1 MVASQASRALQSG
14 IWHAVVAMPLKL
26 MGFVRSRST
35 RRISSKRIRRRAGQ
49 PPACRALLVFSCL
62 ALEVGGA
69 TAGNAEAADPRRA
82 TAVQVSF
89 EVFPVDGSNIQVEP
103 QSSTNVNVRAG
114 VEYNR
119 FVIHA
124 LSGLGVSK
132 QDIRAKLVPYDMR
145 STLQTCETVQAYMGF
160 PFNGAENA
168 VVPGTTPETI
178 RNVFGPLTFPNGG
191 LFRICYSPDG
201 IQWQEL
207 EPSISVFGAEST
219 TNKFW
224 CPVTSLARQECKFDP
239 SITGCECTGKVQG
252 YKRNNMTDEF
262 MLLGMPNP
270 AYPPWRSSLTYVN
283 QACGGAVDAAP
294 FVNKVSDVSNEI
306 GFEIHNF
313 GLIKDGFGLGVWKVC
328 YCAGF
333 DFDDGAADG
342 VVTVCSNNAP
352 QDFPQEVGLMIVI
365 NVQSLMGQAGSTDIT
380 VYPTLRFGLVINC
393 GHDGVQNREP
403 DSVSGGCSTGDT
415 PRYKIIRSSSE
426 SFKPYYDSDAG
437 CRFLPQAAT
446 ATDGA
451 QVLGGHLGP
460 ANCEGPSTCNDLPE
474 EVMSGKA
481 PTFLDVQVDASYENR
496 VMVAATYDVCYCDE
510 NCLNS
515 AYWFKAG
522 TLDVEPVESHF
533 TIDYTTGSYGE
544 LPAIVNTGRLL
555 VILGKGTDE
564 SPVQG
569 SWSGGTDSKTREMKF
584 LRDDDGNVDKDS
596 CLNTEQPLGI
606 SGHRL
611 ISGNTDYTEPQTILE
626 AEDPGRPRGQLYGLV
641 CNTAVPPVCAANIR
655 ISVPGWYAVCYC
667 DSNCNEVS
675 NWAVF
680 GRELIAGP
688 LARQTWTRYTGVTFS
703 IDVEGYDLQDTN
715 RALILSTSQQP
726 QDCGNVAPTG
736 NAFGPVGQATLHTRE
751 TTNSRM
757 STMAWSD
764 MGTEISFDRSHGL
777 KDGDRIR
784 LSGVNPDPTDT
795 SLPARNLALK
805 RAEMYNT
812 VHEVFVS
819 CDDDA
824 TSCWK
829 ILVPVRFAAAEF
841 PNIPN
846 VPSAGWSRTSKE
858 TFNRIKVADGA
869 QSPEGRGYVVCWCHD
884 CGAADTSFSSYVGQA
899 GSITVKMPNAMPEAY
914 LGLTTIM
921 PDQSPG
927 QTNPGSPVAI
937 AFVTGD
943 VAHYATATGQQHLV
957 FEIMPGLDDSIAGS
971 PVVREVLLPR
981 TNLLEPLVPS
991 ADTDEPS
998 EARQDFCGKIFI
1010 ELWSEDPDG
1019 FPMPDGCYYSEDDT
1033 DPTMIVKQLHI
1044 LFSERNHLKKNTRY
1058 MAVTNMNVLG
1068 ELRFDFPADGAVW
1081 VWSMDDAFNNPFGVI
1096 EKGAAYPAPET
1107 RVPPRDTLGD
1117 PQFSQVGDPRFH
1129 DEGAIPRGFRLLGT
1143 NGALIEEMLTFCIP
1157 HDEKNPSVSP
1167 SIDNQCKVCFSEEE
1181 CGNGGN
1187 GVPPDPSLSY
1197 CRSPIDLKCSQANG
1211 NLLNVPAFAFEL
1223 TAKLGYPIT
1232 PQSVLRLWLHP
1243 LTQWN
1248 IGPSCQ
1254 VGFFAGGCTPPVP
1267 GGTCSSPICQPESVV
1282 GGTVVGIA
1290 SWPINTLRIILPNI
1304 MAQITDTITMAMEI
1318 GNLPLPAGGFFP
1330 SVVTAEITKDDGFAP
1345 DYWDIPKALAV
1356 ATVQG
1361 GSARL
1366 YKRPQILAASLVS
1379 KVGDGN
1385 QAPFKADNG
1394 NRIYARLVFGTTFY
1408 GFGNLV
1414 EINFKLPVGYACSMT
1429 QQGGTVPDLELL
1441 ENMFPSTKGRV
1452 GGKLTEVRYRN
1463 IPATPDV
1470 MCQLTLLADMIVYAR
1485 TVYFVE
1491 LVVDNPTAALKRD
1504 DPTNT
1509 WSVGVVH
1516 GGFNPAEIIQDKTLS
1531 AQQLSFCPAP
1541 RQTLFCLEDLGN
1553 DYAGSLSVLGK
1564 LTDFFVAPSQYGVGQ
1579 LNALSV
1585 FFMTEQEVGS
1595 LTSVETE
1602 IWVDAPSGFDFG
1614 MYCSA
1619 APLDSI
1625 YYIPEG
1631 RGTSPLPTGDLIPCV
1646 GAPTSESELTYNRAK
1661 LSTTGR
1667 LLRQTFYGFQV
1678 QVQNAAIYV
1687 RTQLD
1692 EWRLWTYVKA
1702 TGYGVD
1708 GTYETARVN
1717 ERVPAGPDTSWGMYL
1732 QSMPTAN
1739 FQVAFSTSRPT
1750 VSGVPPADIT
1760 VLPIIVSFPT
1770 TRAIR
1775 VTAPAGYEWDFDQV
1789 DFRYQ
1794 APGVGVNPLNV
1805 VEGAEADIP
1814 ISGKPAR
1821 PNSEPKNVLTMDYM
1835 QLPWTPGVIYGFA
1848 CKIRIPMVPPTGSA
1862 NQFTI
1867 EFGYNEDLLANRLEA
1882 GTAAAPVVQR
1892 LINGAITYT
1901 TSIMNLPVDI
1911 TFTLR
1916 TVTTIPEGGGL
1927 VIIGPPNFVFQQFCQ
1942 PKPASSSPEL
1952 PYDSTCLYAQ
1962 ITATGQPRI
1971 SIIAGPE
1978 GIPGLTYKFALA
1990 ATNPPQAVPLDQAG
2004 IWTLLSYSLISEEIV
2019 LDQNTTIPG
2028 YAVARPMVS
2037 AGLVMHPRVDC
2048 TFTTLEERAID
2059 ATLPETFCDFEHWQ
2073 FYPPR
2078 GYRDDRPNR
2087 PTQLIFKMQLG
2098 TQVDVTSVMTVRA
2111 PEGYVFDAECR
2122 VVTKPS
2128 SRIFNDSAVD
2138 GVLPAVPAN
2147 VPLDP
2152 GLPYTVRGYAQRYN
2166 TWPDAVDTQSC
2177 LGRENEARITWTAG
2191 LALFNTYLFRLSV
2204 LRNPPVTPEYNYFL
2218 LEYNGEAS
2226 EPFPGIDIWAFMN
2239 TTIIPTTTAASRAD
2253 YQTPNEVTIQLRPV
2267 NTVPNGGHLR
2277 VTAPSGFLV
2286 PTVCVMS
2293 LRVHESEMPNISAFA
2308 PGPERAQL
2316 LQWAEFLPSHLV
2328 CQGDQTPSS
2337 RGRLLLTQDMKYLR
2351 KGVLYVLTL
2360 EVSNPQTTSATP
2372 EDWHVQSY
2380 EDLTVNNIIDESY
2393 IPGFIIN
2400 TAVQSFAYLAPE
2412 STNALIKHRLDFN
2425 MSFPDIVA
2433 IGDRLQ
2439 IVAPVSYMFSEP
2451 GDRRCPQYV
2460 FLDGA
2465 MTKTVPSCSANTINW
2480 HLMDESIPAQS
2491 PVRFMVQVQNPPQTP
2506 VINLFQVRQ
2515 MDANGTVKTSR
2526 MISGYEIVPELVNP
2540 MVRQD
2545 PAIFPCR
2552 IDVNLVTGLPC
2563 EGTGSFS
2570 AAVISFT
2577 ASRSAE
2583 LVSMQAHVNG
2593 ESYDFTNARFGDGI
2607 DGPIVVYGRD
2617 EKIVVVEMMVHNGVQ
2632 ASITVHNVLNPMTPG
2647 ISKWSVTTYVKGP
2660 IPGVPTTTTVMPV
2673 VACSTTGGVCGMFP
2687 QAEAR
2692 RDEKLDL
2699 DGMAVLGYI
2708 STLSNSFINPI
2719 YYGVND
2725 ALVTFELRG
2734 ETPHEVNDVLVIQRP
2749 PGYTMHEG
2757 GLRALRSVSF
2767 GENGLD
2773 FRRQWSTDFNNPED
2787 YYAVLTQP
2795 VPAGTTIRFQLG
2807 VASPPL
2813 AEKVMNWYFRTWRV
2827 EPLVDEDGA
2836 VVDASMPIY
2845 PWIGRII
2852 TATGTSD
2859 GAFSG
2864 FLLVGQ
2870 VPFTVTPSLQTPG
2883 AEIKLTINFGVADG
2897 VEADE
2902 SVRMEVTAPEG
2913 FVFADSC
2920 RYGGS
2925 PIFSKCTGFLN
2936 QATLV
2941 TARPRLRG
2949 SDITV
2954 DLRVS
2959 NPGLTPSPNYFYVAL
2974 FQDESSQYVRWSQA
2988 LSYEIM
2994 GMGVVYK
3001 GNNQLGEAASGF
3013 FTFTPVRPS
3022 PSPIVHIVVTPPPN
3036 AGFRVLCTGISPLG
3050 FVFMPSCESGAE
3062 NDPLTLRFSNASL
3075 DAGKAYTVGVRV
3087 LNPGGRP
3094 PEATNYWGISLQDH
3108 SRDTFDANLR
3118 IPGLDLKSI
3127 PIRCN
3132 GLGWTN
3138 SDPRVLAYVLI
3149 QIRVLH
3155 EIPAGTLQRFTVRAP
3170 EGIMFNEDPA
3180 KVTVL
3185 PKPLPLRLAIP
3196 TQVAGDLLS
3205 LYLDEMA
3212 LVEVGTYN
3220 IRFEVSNPT
3229 VYPHDN
3235 TWSIFAMKDIT
3246 MEFVH
3251 VMTGYY
3257 EGQASPFDIHV
3268 AAQART
3274 NAAGHGA
3281 RFSLL
3286 LIVIVSV
3293 SRIFVDLSARI

>member
-1 MVASQASRALQSG
+1 MGLCCSRTKLPPHLAVKYSAACPPINGDDLQDSEQLQQSCEFNRSFDNSLWLFSRAWQPREKSVWATLMIVHGTVDHSG
-14 IWHAVVAMPLKL
+14 VYAELGEFLAMQGVAVFA
-26 MGFVRSRST
+26 S
-35 RRISSKRIRRRAGQ
+35 
-49 PPACRALLVFSCL
+49 
-62 ALEVGGA
+62 
-69 TAGNAEAADPRRA
+69 
-82 TAVQVSF
+82 
-89 EVFPVDGSNIQVEP
+89 
-103 QSSTNVNVRAG
+103 
-114 VEYNR
+114 
-119 FVIHA
+119 
-124 LSGLGVSK
+124 
-132 QDIRAKLVPYDMR
+132 DMR
-145 STLQTCETVQAYMGF
+145 GWGRSDGEALYVDNIDSFMGDILSDYQRIHSSGS
-160 PFNGAENA
+160 PYA
-168 VVPGTTPETI
+168 
-178 RNVFGPLTFPNGG
+178 NVTSRFLLGKSIGG
-191 LFRICYSPDG
+191 LFAAWTAAQHRGKWTGLIGLSGAFQID
-201 IQWQEL
+201 
-207 EPSISVFGAEST
+207 PSVKPSAAA
-219 TNKFW
+219 
-224 CPVTSLARQECKFDP
+224 LALVRAIASCAPKLGLKPPFDP
-239 SITGCECTGKVQG
+239 KLI
-252 YKRNNMTDEF
+252 
-262 MLLGMPNP
+262 
-270 AYPPWRSSLTYVN
+270 
-283 QACGGAVDAAP
+283 
-294 FVNKVSDVSNEI
+294 VSDSGALEAWERDPLVSRGKLTAGYILEMLRLQEI
-306 GFEIHNF
+306 LPDQLTHLSIPVLMLWGT
-313 GLIKDGFGLGVWKVC
+313 GDK
-328 YCAGF
+328 
-333 DFDDGAADG
+333 
-342 VVTVCSNNAP
+342 VVT
-352 QDFPQEVGLMIVI
+352 E
-365 NVQSLMGQAGSTDIT
+365 AGH
-380 VYPTLRFGLVINC
+380 TL
-393 GHDGVQNREP
+393 
-403 DSVSGGCSTGDT
+403 
-415 PRYKIIRSSSE
+415 
-426 SFKPYYDSDAG
+426 
-437 CRFLPQAAT
+437 
-446 ATDGA
+446 
-451 QVLGGHLGP
+451 VLEASKSP
-460 ANCEGPSTCNDLPE
+460 AS
-474 EVMSGKA
+474 
-481 PTFLDVQVDASYENR
+481 Q
-496 VMVAATYDVCYCDE
+496 
-510 NCLNS
+510 
-515 AYWFKAG
+515 
-522 TLDVEPVESHF
+522 
-533 TIDYTTGSYGE
+533 
-544 LPAIVNTGRLL
+544 
-555 VILGKGTDE
+555 
-564 SPVQG
+564 
-569 SWSGGTDSKTREMKF
+569 F
-584 LRDDDGNVDKDS
+584 LRY
-596 CLNTEQPLGI
+596 Q
-606 SGHRL
+606 SGFHNL
-611 ISGNTDYTEPQTILE
+611 LAEPKLKET
-626 AEDPGRPRGQLYGLV
+626 
-641 CNTAVPPVCAANIR
+641 
-655 ISVPGWYAVCYC
+655 
-667 DSNCNEVS
+667 
-675 NWAVF
+675 
-680 GRELIAGP
+680 
-688 LARQTWTRYTGVTFS
+688 VTFDM
-703 IDVEGYDLQDTN
+703 DVD
-715 RALILSTSQQP
+715 
-726 QDCGNVAPTG
+726 
-736 NAFGPVGQATLHTRE
+736 QAIWP
-751 TTNSRM
+751 SRK
-757 STMAWSD
+757 
-764 MGTEISFDRSHGL
+764 L
-777 KDGDRIR
+777 
-784 LSGVNPDPTDT
+784 
-795 SLPARNLALK
+795 
-805 RAEMYNT
+805 
-812 VHEVFVS
+812 
-819 CDDDA
+819 
-824 TSCWK
+824 
-829 ILVPVRFAAAEF
+829 
-841 PNIPN
+841 
-846 VPSAGWSRTSKE
+846 
-858 TFNRIKVADGA
+858 
-869 QSPEGRGYVVCWCHD
+869 RG
-884 CGAADTSFSSYVGQA
+884 
-899 GSITVKMPNAMPEAY
+899 
-914 LGLTTIM
+914 
-921 PDQSPG
+921 
-927 QTNPGSPVAI
+927 
-937 AFVTGD
+937 
-943 VAHYATATGQQHLV
+943 VAHVKSLCQ
-957 FEIMPGLDDSIAGS
+957 
-971 PVVREVLLPR
+971 
-981 TNLLEPLVPS
+981 PLVPS
-991 ADTDEPS
+991 ADTDEPL

-1129 DEGAIPRGFRLLGT
+1129 DEGAIPRGLRILGT

-1187 GVPPDPSLSY
+1187 GVPPDPSLSF

-1232 PQSVLRLWLHP
+1232 PQSILRLWLHP

-1304 MAQITDTITMAMEI
+1304 MAEITDTITMAMEI

-1366 YKRPQILAASLVS
+1366 YKKPQILAASLVS

-1385 QAPFKADNG
+1385 QAPFKADSA

-1414 EINFKLPVGYACSMT
+1414 EINFKLPVGYACSTT
-1429 QQGGTVPDLELL
+1429 QQGGSVPDLELL
-1441 ENMFPSTKGRV
+1441 ANMFPSTKGRL

-1485 TVYFVE
+1485 TVYFIE

-1516 GGFNPAEIIQDKTLS
+1516 GGFNPAEIIEDKALS

-1564 LTDFFVAPSQYGVGQ
+1564 LSDFFIAPSQYGVGQ

-1732 QSMPTAN
+1732 QSMPAEN

-1760 VLPIIVSFPT
+1760 VLPIIASFPT

-1805 VEGAEADIP
+1805 VDGAEADIP

-1867 EFGYNEDLLANRLEA
+1867 EFGYNEDLLTNRLEA

-1916 TVTTIPEGGGL
+1916 TVTNIPEGGGL

-1978 GIPGLTYKFALA
+1978 GIPGMTYKFALA

-2138 GVLPAVPAN
+2138 GVLPSVPAN

-2204 LRNPPVTPEYNYFL
+2204 LRSPPVTPEYNYFL

-2226 EPFPGIDIWAFMN
+2226 DPFPGIDIWAFMN
-2239 TTIIPTTTAASRAD
+2239 TTIIPTTTAASRSD

-2267 NTVPNGGHLR
+2267 NAVPNGGHLR

-2570 AAVISFT
+2570 AVVISFT

-2632 ASITVHNVLNPMTPG
+2632 ASITVHNVRNPMTPG

-2692 RDEKLDL
+2692 RDEKFQPQL
-2699 DGMAVLGYI
+2699 AVSL
-2708 STLSNSFINPI
+2708 NPH
-2719 YYGVND
+2719 
-2725 ALVTFELRG
+2725 ATSAR
-2734 ETPHEVNDVLVIQRP
+2734 
-2749 PGYTMHEG
+2749 
-2757 GLRALRSVSF
+2757 F
-2767 GENGLD
+2767 G
-2773 FRRQWSTDFNNPED
+2773 
-2787 YYAVLTQP
+2787 VLT
-2795 VPAGTTIRFQLG
+2795 
-2807 VASPPL
+2807 
-2813 AEKVMNWYFRTWRV
+2813 
-2827 EPLVDEDGA
+2827 
-2836 VVDASMPIY
+2836 
-2845 PWIGRII
+2845 
-2852 TATGTSD
+2852 AT
-2859 GAFSG
+2859 
-2864 FLLVGQ
+2864 
-2870 VPFTVTPSLQTPG
+2870 
-2883 AEIKLTINFGVADG
+2883 
-2897 VEADE
+2897 
-2902 SVRMEVTAPEG
+2902 R
-2913 FVFADSC
+2913 
-2920 RYGGS
+2920 
-2925 PIFSKCTGFLN
+2925 
-2936 QATLV
+2936 
-2941 TARPRLRG
+2941 RG
-2949 SDITV
+2949 S
-2954 DLRVS
+2954 R
-2959 NPGLTPSPNYFYVAL
+2959 
-2974 FQDESSQYVRWSQA
+2974 
-2988 LSYEIM
+2988 
-2994 GMGVVYK
+2994 
-3001 GNNQLGEAASGF
+3001 
-3013 FTFTPVRPS
+3013 
-3022 PSPIVHIVVTPPPN
+3022 
-3036 AGFRVLCTGISPLG
+3036 
-3050 FVFMPSCESGAE
+3050 
-3062 NDPLTLRFSNASL
+3062 
-3075 DAGKAYTVGVRV
+3075 
-3087 LNPGGRP
+3087 
-3094 PEATNYWGISLQDH
+3094 
-3108 SRDTFDANLR
+3108 
-3118 IPGLDLKSI
+3118 
-3127 PIRCN
+3127 
-3132 GLGWTN
+3132 
-3138 SDPRVLAYVLI
+3138 
-3149 QIRVLH
+3149 
-3155 EIPAGTLQRFTVRAP
+3155 
-3170 EGIMFNEDPA
+3170 
-3180 KVTVL
+3180 
-3185 PKPLPLRLAIP
+3185 
-3196 TQVAGDLLS
+3196 
-3205 LYLDEMA
+3205 
-3212 LVEVGTYN
+3212 
-3220 IRFEVSNPT
+3220 
-3229 VYPHDN
+3229 
-3235 TWSIFAMKDIT
+3235 
-3246 MEFVH
+3246 
-3251 VMTGYY
+3251 
-3257 EGQASPFDIHV
+3257 
-3268 AAQART
+3268 
-3274 NAAGHGA
+3274 
-3281 RFSLL
+3281 
-3286 LIVIVSV
+3286 
-3293 SRIFVDLSARI
+3293 